1 MTQWDKVE
9 LMRLLKTQVDA
20 AIKSDRLKPNDGM
33 KLLSDYE
40 RRLQEYT
47 YLSLGTKPPPQ
58 PGNWLPL
65 S

>member
-1 MTQWDKVE
+1 
-9 LMRLLKTQVDA
+9 
-20 AIKSDRLKPNDGM
+20 M

-40 RRLQEYT
+40 RLLNEYT
-47 YLSLGTKPPPQ
+47 YLSLTDAKPPPQ